1 LKRLAA
7 SNRAELE
14 GKLPESLFQIIR
26 EFEEKKGALIAI
38 AVFRFAPD
46 DDSFDRH
53 PLHPEARILKDA
65 ADENLRPDIETPAGG
80 KAHAAIG
87 DLDSAVFAELRI
99 HSVIKI
105 ERGTPLRG
113 KWFSVK
119 HTRKFAN
126 LAREFDVSKG
136 SS

>member
-1 LKRLAA
+1 M
-7 SNRAELE
+7 
-14 GKLPESLFQIIR
+14 FQIIR

-80 KAHAAIG
+80 KAHA
-87 DLDSAVFAELRI
+87 S
-99 HSVIKI
+99 
-105 ERGTPLRG
+105 
-113 KWFSVK
+113 K
-119 HTRKFAN
+119 H
-126 LAREFDVSKG
+126 LV
-136 SS
+136 